1 MNNFPIELQ
10 HLITLKTLSETGT
23 LSRTAKILHLTQP
36 AISHQIKMIEDFY
49 GFRLYERK
57 SSPVLFSAAGHRL
70 LDLANA
76 VLPLIQQA
84 ATDLKQMVHQQ
95 RGSLRISVECHTCFD
110 WLLPSMDTFRGR
122 WPDVELD
129 ILSGFQDDPV
139 SLLLQN
145 RADLAILSDYEK
157 ESGIDHFPLFSF
169 EIVALMS
176 NDHPL
181 TAKSRL
187 DATDFAEV
195 TLITYPIPDEM
206 IDVIRKVL
214 KPAGITPKKRTSQL
228 TMAILQLVASG
239 RGIAALPLWAVRPY
253 LEKNYVTSRPIGP
266 SGLTGDL
273 YTAVRSQDSGGAY
286 LRDFV
291 DIMRNTGFTQL
302 PGITLLEE

>member
-1 MNNFPIELQ
+1 MKNSPIELQ

-36 AISHQIKMIEDFY
+36 ALSHQIKIIEDYY

-84 ATDLKQMVHQQ
+84 AIDLKQMEHQQ
-95 RGSLRISVECHTCFD
+95 RGALRISVECHTCFD

-122 WPDVELD
+122 WPDIELD

-139 SLLLQN
+139 KLLLQN
-145 RADLAILSDYEK
+145 QADLAILADYEK
-157 ESGIDHFPLFSF
+157 EPGIDHFPLFSF

-181 TAKSRL
+181 AAKSRL
-187 DATDFAEV
+187 DAIDFAEE
-195 TLITYPIPDEM
+195 TLITYPIPDDM

-214 KPAGITPKKRTSQL
+214 KPAGIKPKKRTSQL

-239 RGIAALPLWAVRPY
+239 RGIAALPLWAVQPY
-253 LEKNYVTSRPIGP
+253 LEKKYVTSRPIGP
-266 SGLTGDL
+266 AGLTGDL
-273 YTAVRSQDSGGAY
+273 YIASRSGDPGSVY
-286 LRDFV
+286 LLDFIE
-291 DIMRNTGFTQL
+291 IMRNTGFMQL
-302 PGITLLEE
+302 PGITLLDQ